1 MSGKRRKKNKKNF
14 DKSNENEVLN
24 HILEQNETNKNLNNS
39 EQEIENNEEEIENND
54 EEMLINN
61 DEILNENKTEENENK
76 TNNEI
81 NKNNSEN
88 ILKNEELKEKA
99 NSIPNEETSSKT
111 INSLDN
117 NSILKNFEIINEN
130 DENKS
135 IDEISFVRE
144 LYKNINYKIIMKAID
159 DELEITIKNINMKP
173 FPEYYSKFKLNELQ
187 KINYFKLFNTIKE
200 LLYELK
206 ILLQE
211 SFIKINETNQ
221 ILFTIPINMR
231 IIDKVQFNI
240 KEIEK
245 TLEEKNSLMEKYI
258 LYLEEKIINFQSD
271 LDNNKLNDKEKI
283 ILNLNHKIQNL
294 EKINLLLNDNLENQ
308 KKKIEEL
315 SKLNK

>member
-1 MSGKRRKKNKKNF
+1 M
-14 DKSNENEVLN
+14 
-24 HILEQNETNKNLNNS
+24 NKNTNNV
-39 EQEIENNEEEIENND
+39 EKEKENDNMPNKNEENKENKENNIED
-54 EEMLINN
+54 K
-61 DEILNENKTEENENK
+61 KTSWENENK
-76 TNNEI
+76 TTEKNENKTNDEI
-81 NKNNSEN
+81 NIKS
-88 ILKNEELKEKA
+88 EELKEKT
-99 NSIPNEETSSKT
+99 NSISNEETSSKT
-111 INSLDN
+111 INSLEN
-117 NSILKNFEIINEN
+117 FLKNFEIINEN
-130 DENKS
+130 SENKS

-173 FPEYYSKFKLNELQ
+173 FPEYYSKFKLNELH
-187 KINYFKLFNTIKE
+187 KINYFKLFNTINE
-200 LLYELK
+200 LLYEIK
-206 ILLQE
+206 TLLQD
-211 SFIKINETNQ
+211 SFIKIIETNE

-245 TLEEKNSLMEKYI
+245 TLEEKNSSMEKYI

-271 LDNNKLNDKEKI
+271 LDNNKLNDKDKI